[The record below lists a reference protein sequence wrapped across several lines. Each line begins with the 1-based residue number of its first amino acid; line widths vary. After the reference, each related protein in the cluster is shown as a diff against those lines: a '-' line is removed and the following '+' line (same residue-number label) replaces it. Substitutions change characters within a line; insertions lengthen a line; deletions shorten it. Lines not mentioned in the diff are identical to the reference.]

1 MAGKFGRTVDV
12 RDGNVEKALRKLKKK
27 VNNSKVLIEVR
38 EREAYVKPSTKRKL
52 AQGAAKSRWK
62 KYLRQ
67 QQLPPKFY

>member
-1 MAGKFGRTVDV
+1 MAGKFGRTVEV

-27 VNNSKVLIEVR
+27 VNNSKVLMEVR

>member
-1 MAGKFGRTVDV
+1 VEVK
-12 RDGNVEKALRKLKKK
+12 DGNVEKALRKLKKK
-27 VNNSKVLIEVR
+27 VNNSKVLMEVR
-38 EREAYVKPSTKRKL
+38 EREQFTKPSTKRKL

>member
-1 MAGKFGRTVDV
+1 MAGNFGRTVQV
-12 RDGNVEKALRKLKKK
+12 KDGNVEKALRKLKKK
-27 VNNSKVLIEVR
+27 VNNSKVLMEVR
-38 EREAYVKPSTKRKL
+38 EREAYVKPTTKRKL